1 MSSRISNRYRCLLQG
16 RVPRGAPSKEIAR
29 VILDREDR
37 KRDLFALGGSKVFM
51 REELEK
57 KLEKE
62 RQDIMEVEVLKVQRI
77 VRGYLAR
84 KQYKTMK
91 RNAIR
96 IQAAFRGYQV
106 RKQYSKMRRGIV
118 ALQAVYR

>member
-1 MSSRISNRYRCLLQG
+1 MLFSMLSFSHFRI
-16 RVPRGAPSKEIAR
+16 
-29 VILDREDR
+29 ILDREHKR
-37 KRDLFALGGSKVFM
+37 RDLFALGGSKVFM

-62 RQDIMEVEVLKVQRI
+62 RQAIMEVEVLKVQRV

-84 KQYKTMK
+84 KHYMAKK
-91 RNAIR
+91 NNAIK
-96 IQAAFRGYQV
+96 IQSAFRGYRV
-106 RKQYSKMRRGIV
+106 RKEYSKVRKGVV